1 MQKIFLLT
9 FAGLMMLNFQS
20 CDNAKSVLN
29 KAGESLD
36 NVNLFTYK
44 DDIELGN
51 QVKTEIG
58 NDPKTYPL
66 LAESGN
72 KEIYNYMRSLMN
84 IVLTSD
90 KIKHKN
96 EFQWTMNIIREDN
109 TINAFAAPGGQIYI
123 YTGLIKFLESEDQM
137 LSVIAHEMA
146 HADLRHGTR
155 QLSKNMGIALL
166 LNAVLGEKESIQQ
179 IVGALVNLRFS
190 RSNEFEADEH
200 AVLYLCSS
208 EYNPTGSIAFFEK
221 MKGQPSPPDFLSTH
235 PNPESRIQNINDVKT
250 SLSCSGTKTN
260 VAKYAQMKKLI

>member
-1 MQKIFLLT
+1 MYKIFLLT
-9 FAGLMMLNFQS
+9 FAGMLLMNFQA

-29 KAGESLD
+29 KAGETIE

-51 QVKTEIG
+51 QVKSEIS

-66 LAESGN
+66 LPETGN
-72 KEIYNYMRSLMN
+72 KEIYAYMKSLMN
-84 IVLTSD
+84 VVLSSD

-96 EFQWTMNIIREDN
+96 EFAWSMQIIDDDK

-123 YTGLIKFLESEDQM
+123 YTGLIRFLETEDQM
-137 LSVIAHEMA
+137 LSVIAHEIA

-190 RSNEFEADEH
+190 RSHEFEADEH
-200 AVLYLCSS
+200 AVLYLCST

-235 PNPESRIQNINDVKT
+235 PNPESRIKNIGEKKNT
-250 SLSCSGTKTN
+250 LSCTGTKTN
-260 VAKYAQMKKLI
+260 AAKFAQMKKLI